1 MRKFT
6 ILLLI
11 ISLTKAYSQTTE
23 FSTLLQNHVNTKGLV
38 DYKALKNDQTSL
50 QNYLIYLEKTSPI
63 KDWSTNKEK
72 AFWMNVYNAYTLKII
87 VDNYPLKSITDIK
100 IKGKTVWKTSF
111 VKVGGQAYS
120 LDYVEHEILRKK
132 FKDPRIHVGVN
143 CASGSCPKLKNMA
156 FTEKNIDS
164 TLERLMKE
172 FINDPTRNKLRK
184 NKVEISE
191 IFHWFESD
199 FTTNGS
205 VVDYLNK
212 YAEIPINKKAKI
224 KYLPYDWSLNG
235 I

>member
-1 MRKFT
+1 M
-6 ILLLI
+6 
-11 ISLTKAYSQTTE
+11 TKAYSQTTE